1 MTKTFLASAA
11 LVLALAAAPALAQD
25 KMSPDSKMAP
35 AEASKMSQDKMATP
49 AAPAASGMAITAPA
63 SGQWRTSKLIG
74 VDVYNNNDEKI
85 GDISELI
92 SDANGKIDT
101 VVIGVGG
108 FLGLGQSD
116 VAVKFDQLKFVN
128 EPVAQK
134 SASTT
139 SAPGASGTAMNP
151 RPSSNTV
158 GSSTT
163 ASSEPKMYPDHA
175 VFNATKEQL
184 KAMPQFKYSQSTAS
198 SAPAS
203 SK

>member
-1 MTKTFLASAA
+1 MTKKFLASTA
-11 LVLALAAAPALAQD
+11 LVLALAAAPAIAQD
-25 KMSPDSKMAP
+25 KMSPS
-35 AEASKMSQDKMATP
+35 ASP
-49 AAPAASGMAITAPA
+49 APAASGSAITAPA

-108 FLGLGQSD
+108 FLGLGQSE

-128 EPVAQK
+128 EPVARK
-134 SASTT
+134 TAASDTPA
-139 SAPGASGTAMNP
+139 SSSGTAMNP
-151 RPSSNTV
+151 RPT
-158 GSSTT
+158 GSSTVGASTTTT
-163 ASSEPKMYPDHA
+163 AEPRMYPDHA

-184 KAMPQFKYSQSTAS
+184 KAMPQFKYSQSAS
-198 SAPAS
+198 STTTTTTTTSPSTAPS
-203 SK
+203 STK

>member
-1 MTKTFLASAA
+1 MTKTFLASTA
-11 LVLALAAAPALAQD
+11 LVLALAAAPAIAQD
-25 KMSPDSKMAP
+25 KMSPS
-35 AEASKMSQDKMATP
+35 ASP
-49 AAPAASGMAITAPA
+49 APAASGSAITAPA
-63 SGQWRTSKLIG
+63 AGHWRTSKLVG

-92 SDANGKIDT
+92 TDSNGKIDT

-128 EPVAQK
+128 EPVARK
-134 SASTT
+134 TAS
-139 SAPGASGTAMNP
+139 SDAPASSTGNAMNP
-151 RPSSNTV
+151 RPATGTSTV

-163 ASSEPKMYPDHA
+163 TSSEPRMYPDHA

-184 KAMPQFKYSQSTAS
+184 KAMPQFKYSQSAS
-198 SAPAS
+198 STTTTPS
-203 SK
+203 STK

>member
-1 MTKTFLASAA
+1 MTKKFLASSA
-11 LVLALAAAPALAQD
+11 LVLALATVPAIAQD
-25 KMSPDSKMAP
+25 KMAPSSP
-35 AEASKMSQDKMATP
+35 P
-49 AAPAASGMAITAPA
+49 AAPAASGSVITAPA

-128 EPVAQK
+128 EAVAAK
-134 SASTT
+134 TASNT
-139 SAPGASGTAMNP
+139 SPAGGAATGTNP
-151 RPSSNTV
+151 RPTPSTV
-158 GSSTT
+158 GASTSS
-163 ASSEPKMYPDHA
+163 ASSEPRMYPDHA

-184 KAMPQFKYSQSTAS
+184 KAMPQFKYSQSAAS

-203 SK
+203 TK

>member
-1 MTKTFLASAA
+1 MTKKFLASTA
-11 LVLALAAAPALAQD
+11 LVFAIAATPALAQD
-25 KMSPDSKMAP
+25 KMSPS
-35 AEASKMSQDKMATP
+35 STP
-49 AAPAASGMAITAPA
+49 AAPAASGSVITAPA

-108 FLGLGQSD
+108 FLGIGQSD

-128 EPVAQK
+128 EPVSSKTAANTAPAGGAGGAMNRPTSSTVGAAPAA
-134 SASTT
+134 SASTE
-139 SAPGASGTAMNP
+139 P
-151 RPSSNTV
+151 R
-158 GSSTT
+158 
-163 ASSEPKMYPDHA
+163 MYPDHA

-203 SK
+203 SR